1 MNADFINLC
10 LFYYT
15 SCSPTD
21 LFSPIV
27 VSYVKSGDT
36 PEPQPTEMFSVT
48 LSLQDDFDVTSDID
62 PEEDHEY
69 PVPKGRSF
77 VFTLKSS
84 TPPSS
89 ISMIIPSAIKD
100 GDDPTLLDGTLQ
112 SDGSTLFVVE
122 NVTEPVTVTAEGK
135 SMPYVYITE
144 GKFTKTSGTKIFSDP
159 SHTNHSVD
167 IKNASYDSTKSYAFE
182 SFIVNNEKTITGT
195 LSIQING
202 TKLMV
207 QNDSIS
213 PSIIFDTVKYGVCS
227 KTENIT
233 TTLVYDS
240 CGRSFWAFVYT
251 DNDTVYYCVLDG
263 NEHPS
268 WFTNLGNNG
277 FFLEKPLFPIVTIRN
292 SFNTG
297 LYALNILEVDDS
309 ITEQDSSY
317 RKFVRIADNEIVG
330 GLYYSSVDSPSGSKD
345 IVAEYDTNKMYAV
358 MSYVFKSGGGNNDP
372 VTDPT
377 NLEFV
382 NNNGTIGVKNISN
395 NGELLFYKVRAGVVD
410 FPQGVNKSDTSIV
423 KVYKKSDGLGFNAIK
438 YKSLYLVLDEN
449 KKILNW
455 TDDLGYLGFSENRNK
470 PEVNLTGYLGENNIV
485 YTSQSRSFS
494 YSLGANESTVGYYVN
509 GRNSVCRAYEN
520 SRLYVVTEWYSKEG
534 GAKGAFGVLSVSK
547 VSSQVGI
554 KNISDS
560 AQTVFSAKI
569 AVCDNDRTEIIQLAH
584 STGTQATCYA
594 FKFTD
599 NGTSYYY
606 ILDDNHNDWC
616 NDLQSEGY
624 TEL

>member
-268 WFTNLGNNG
+268 W
-277 FFLEKPLFPIVTIRN
+277 
-292 SFNTG
+292 
-297 LYALNILEVDDS
+297 
-309 ITEQDSSY
+309 Y
-317 RKFVRIADNEIVG
+317 RHEDLRQ
-330 GLYYSSVDSPSGSKD
+330 
-345 IVAEYDTNKMYAV
+345 
-358 MSYVFKSGGGNNDP
+358 
-372 VTDPT
+372 
-377 NLEFV
+377 
-382 NNNGTIGVKNISN
+382 
-395 NGELLFYKVRAGVVD
+395 GVVHA
-410 FPQGVNKSDTSIV
+410 QADTHHEGI
-423 KVYKKSDGLGFNAIK
+423 DAGGHRQRANH
-438 YKSLYLVLDEN
+438 
-449 KKILNW
+449 
-455 TDDLGYLGFSENRNK
+455 
-470 PEVNLTGYLGENNIV
+470 PET
-485 YTSQSRSFS
+485 
-494 YSLGANESTVGYYVN
+494 
-509 GRNSVCRAYEN
+509 
-520 SRLYVVTEWYSKEG
+520 
-534 GAKGAFGVLSVSK
+534 
-547 VSSQVGI
+547 
-554 KNISDS
+554 
-560 AQTVFSAKI
+560 
-569 AVCDNDRTEIIQLAH
+569 
-584 STGTQATCYA
+584 
-594 FKFTD
+594 
-599 NGTSYYY
+599 
-606 ILDDNHNDWC
+606 
-616 NDLQSEGY
+616 
-624 TEL
+624 